1 MLNEIRE
8 VGDPVTL
15 SFYLAVYSMIQWASS
30 EYREA
35 SRKLSETVS
44 YLLETSD
51 DYLNLS
57 LISWVHQI
65 WSPSSLFFGRVG
77 ERPFASSEPESPF
90 WTRMVTHIAQIPCGS
105 MWPGHI
111 CT

>member
-8 VGDPVTL
+8 VGEPVTL

-35 SRKLSETVS
+35 SRNLSEAVS
-44 YLLETSD
+44 YLLQTSD
-51 DYLNLS
+51 DSLNLS

-65 WSPSSLFFGRVG
+65 WSPSSLLFWEGG
-77 ERPFASSEPESPF
+77 ERPFASSEPESLF
-90 WTRMVTHIAQIPCGS
+90 WTRT
-105 MWPGHI
+105 
-111 CT
+111 